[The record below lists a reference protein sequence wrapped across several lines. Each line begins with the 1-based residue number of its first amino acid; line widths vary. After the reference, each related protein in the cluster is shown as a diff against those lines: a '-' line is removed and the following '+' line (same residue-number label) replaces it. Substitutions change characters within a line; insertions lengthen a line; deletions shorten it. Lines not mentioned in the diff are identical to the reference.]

1 MPNEAVQYLLTS
13 QRDDGGWG
21 PYPTL
26 PSRTESTALAALAL
40 RLAADVEVGARAS
53 ATSGARWLTETQL
66 DSGAWALGDG
76 VPGPNWST
84 TLATLALTH
93 FEGEDGAAAAGG
105 AWVLGARGQG
115 PNLWSR
121 ALGLFLRPSDTVEL
135 DPDLKGWPWVQ
146 GTASWVEPTSYAL
159 LSLKRLRLVGPAAD
173 TRAHID
179 EAERMLLDRQCDD
192 GGWNYGN
199 SRVFGDV
206 LTSYPDTT
214 SLALLALADRR
225 GEPAVTAALEALPGL
240 AADNDST
247 LAMGLVAVALATLGG
262 DPEPIRARLRN
273 QLSTWDG
280 GDIRGLAWAAIGLL
294 DGSDPLGLLDG

>member
-21 PYPTL
+21 PYPTS

-40 RLAADVEVGARAS
+40 QLASDVELDARES
-53 ATSGARWLTETQL
+53 AASGARWLTERQL
-66 DSGAWALGDG
+66 ESGAWPMGDG

-84 TLATLALTH
+84 ALATLALTH
-93 FEGEDGAAAAGG
+93 FQDERGAADAGAG
-105 AWVLGARGQG
+105 WLLGARGRG
-115 PNLWSR
+115 SPLWSR
-121 ALGLFLRPSDTVEL
+121 VLRLFLRPSDTVEL
-135 DPDLKGWPWVQ
+135 DPDLKGWSWVR

-159 LSLKRLRLVGPAAD
+159 LSLKRLRLLTANPG
-173 TRAHID
+173 TGGQID

-199 SRVFGDV
+199 ARVFGDV
-206 LTSYPDTT
+206 LWSYPDTT

-225 GEPAVTAALEALPGL
+225 GEPAVTAALDALPTL
-240 AADNDST
+240 VADNDST
-247 LAMGLVAVALATLGG
+247 LALGLTAVALGTLGRDAG
-262 DPEPIRARLRN
+262 PIRTRLRE

-294 DGSDPLGLLDG
+294 DGADPLGLLDG